1 MHTLEMSI
9 KDLIDRN
16 VIQRE
21 AATKYLQE
29 KMMLDG

>member
-1 MHTLEMSI
+1 MSI
-9 KDLIDRN
+9 RDLIDRN
-16 VIQRE
+16 LIQKE